1 MAAGGEEFDDV
12 IQSGDE
18 EIEENEIPDDPE
30 TDDEQS
36 IENDNHDN
44 NSDDEESDNESETDN
59 VDDIAEENEETQT
72 TNEEEHDNNY
82 EYKVEPTD
90 TIYRKLEIR
99 YNKKGEIDCP
109 YHRSSPFMTKYEYN
123 NILVAR
129 IKMLENGHRPFVKV
143 YHNKDKIQLRDIAIQ
158 ELKEKKLPF
167 IVKRPFPNGRFEY
180 WRVKDLIAWQ
190 TD

>member
-1 MAAGGEEFDDV
+1 MAAGGEEYDNV

-18 EIEENEIPDDPE
+18 DIEENEIPNDSEIDE
-30 TDDEQS
+30 EQS
-36 IENDNHDN
+36 INDDEDN
-44 NSDDEESDNESETDN
+44 NSEDEESDDDNEEQN
-59 VDDIAEENEETQT
+59 EDDIGEENEETEVT
-72 TNEEEHDNNY
+72 YEEEHDNNY
-82 EYKVEPTD
+82 EYKVESTD
-90 TIYRKLEIR
+90 TIYRKLDIR

-129 IKMLENGHRPFVKV
+129 IKMLENGHKPFVKV
-143 YHNKDKIQLRDIAIQ
+143 YNNKDKIQLRDIAIR
-158 ELKEKKLPF
+158 ELKEKKIPF
-167 IVKRPFPNGRFEY
+167 IVKRPFPNGHFEY